1 MSDVNLHIS
10 GSVADAKEER
20 MIRTQERLR
29 RSLVSLDEAID
40 RRRKAAKPSTLDQL
54 VAIRDGSDEA
64 IDRRR
69 KAAKPSTLDQLV
81 AIRDKAMER
90 AHHELDKFTELG
102 LSSLDDATAAAHLGR
117 AGVLYDL
124 AGQLAGVI
132 TNIRQEQEK

>member
-29 RSLVSLDEAID
+29 RSIVSL
-40 RRRKAAKPSTLDQL
+40 
-54 VAIRDGSDEA
+54 DEA

-117 AGVLYDL
+117 AGALYDL

>member
-1 MSDVNLHIS
+1 MSHPVELSEAARAALVKLRHARDQITYFRKIEEETRAVIEAEL
-10 GSVADAKEER
+10 GDAH
-20 MIRTQERLR
+20 
-29 RSLVSLDEAID
+29 D
-40 RRRKAAKPSTLDQL
+40 AA
-54 VAIRDGSDEA
+54 
-64 IDRRR
+64 
-69 KAAKPSTLDQLV
+69 TLDQLV

-90 AHHELDKFTELG
+90 SHHELDKFTELG

>member
-1 MSDVNLHIS
+1 MSGDVNFHIS
-10 GSVADAKEER
+10 GSVADAKER
-20 MIRTQERLR
+20 MFQAQGRNLR
-29 RSLVSLDEAID
+29 SMVLQGDQTAQLKAA
-40 RRRKAAKPSTLDQL
+40 RKA
-54 VAIRDGSDEA
+54 V
-64 IDRRR
+64 
-69 KAAKPSTLDQLV
+69 KPSTLDQLV

>member
-1 MSDVNLHIS
+1 MSDINIS
-10 GSVADAKEER
+10 SIANAKECV
-20 MIRTQERLR
+20 IRE
-29 RSLVSLDEAID
+29 LVSL
-40 RRRKAAKPSTLDQL
+40 
-54 VAIRDGSDEA
+54 DEA

>member
-1 MSDVNLHIS
+1 MSGDMNFHIS
-10 GSVADAKEER
+10 GSVADAKER
-20 MIRTQERLR
+20 VFQAQERNLQIAQ
-29 RSLVSLDEAID
+29 LKAA
-40 RRRKAAKPSTLDQL
+40 RKA
-54 VAIRDGSDEA
+54 V
-64 IDRRR
+64 
-69 KAAKPSTLDQLV
+69 KPSTLDQLV

>member
-1 MSDVNLHIS
+1 MSGKECDT
-10 GSVADAKEER
+10 GGVAQR
-20 MIRTQERLR
+20 HR
-29 RSLVSLDEAID
+29 RGVVSLGEAIT
-40 RRRKAAKPSTLDQL
+40 RRK
-54 VAIRDGSDEA
+54 
-64 IDRRR
+64 
-69 KAAKPSTLDQLV
+69 AKPSTLDQLV